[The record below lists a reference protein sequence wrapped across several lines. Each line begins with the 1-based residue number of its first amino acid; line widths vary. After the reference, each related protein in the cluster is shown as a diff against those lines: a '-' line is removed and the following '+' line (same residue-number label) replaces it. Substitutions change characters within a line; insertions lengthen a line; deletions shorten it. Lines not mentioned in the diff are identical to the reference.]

1 MPSTAQAPKLERV
14 LRLMVEQQ
22 ASDVFLSAHAPVT
35 LKINGLSVPAGQQPL
50 PAEGPLT
57 LLTELVPPERIAEL
71 KSTGEL
77 NMAIAVPQLGNF
89 RLSALRQRG
98 SYAAVIRYVPFR
110 IPPLESLNLP
120 PILSQLV
127 LEKRGLILVVGA
139 SGAGKSTTLAAML
152 DHRNRHLTG
161 HILTI
166 EDPIEY
172 LFSNQ
177 RSVINQ
183 REVGADTASFQVGLK
198 NGLRQ
203 APDVIMIGELRD
215 RETVSAA
222 LAYAHSGHLCLAT
235 LHASNSHQALH
246 RMVNFFPPEVRPAL
260 LGDLAG
266 ALKAVISQRLL
277 RSVHGG
283 LMPAVEVLRNTQLVA
298 ELIEQGN
305 FLGVKQAMD
314 GTLAEGSQT
323 FEQDLARLIAGGHIE
338 RQEGMLHADSP
349 TNLLWRMKNQRPPAS
364 EPAQQP
370 AAAHGG
376 QPASF
381 SDIRLDA
388 LPTARP
394 ADWPADT
401 ETARWRDAAP

>member
-35 LKINGLSVPAGQQPL
+35 LKINGLSVPANQQPL

-57 LLTELVPPERIAEL
+57 LLTDLVPPERIAEL
-71 KSTGEL
+71 ESTGEL
-77 NMAIAVPQLGNF
+77 NMAIAVPELGNF
-89 RLSALRQRG
+89 RLSAMRQRG

-183 REVGADTASFQVGLK
+183 REVGADTASFHVGLR

-246 RMVNFFPPEVRPAL
+246 RLVNFFPPEVRQAL

-277 RSVHGG
+277 RTVHGG
-283 LMPAVEVLRNTQLVA
+283 LMPAVEVLRNTQLVT
-298 ELIEQGN
+298 ELIEQGD

-314 GTLAEGSQT
+314 STLAEGSQT
-323 FEQDLARLIAGGHIE
+323 FEQDLARLIASGHIE

-349 TNLLWRMKNQRPPAS
+349 TNLLWRMKNERPPVSGPAQRPTAS
-364 EPAQQP
+364 
-370 AAAHGG
+370 HGG

-388 LPTARP
+388 LP

-401 ETARWRDAAP
+401 ETTRWRDAAP